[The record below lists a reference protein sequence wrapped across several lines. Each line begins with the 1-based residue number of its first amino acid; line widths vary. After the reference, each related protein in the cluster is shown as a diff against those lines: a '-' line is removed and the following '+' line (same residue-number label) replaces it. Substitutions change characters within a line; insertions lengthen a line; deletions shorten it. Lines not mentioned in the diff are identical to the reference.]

1 MRVFVL
7 GATGAIGTPTIP
19 ALVAAGHDVSALAR
33 SHAKADVL
41 RRAGATAVE
50 ISLFDADSL
59 TSAFEGHDAVVN
71 LATHLPGGA
80 GFLFRSAWRENTLV
94 RAGGSASAVEAATRT
109 GITRFVQESV
119 SMLYADGGAEWLD
132 ESAPVAPETFSSAGN
147 LAAERNVNAIDGVI
161 LRFGLFIGPTAASAT
176 QLLGLARMRVT
187 PVLGRPDGYVSSIH
201 VDDGARAVVA
211 ALDAPAGIYNVVD
224 DNPLTKAAYADALA
238 AAVGRR
244 ALVRAPGRAARVLG
258 DRAASLTGSRR
269 VTNERYRD
277 VTRWTPAHQ
286 TAKEAWFATAASLG
300 LRS

>member
-1 MRVFVL
+1 
-7 GATGAIGTPTIP
+7 
-19 ALVAAGHDVSALAR
+19 
-33 SHAKADVL
+33 
-41 RRAGATAVE
+41 
-50 ISLFDADSL
+50 
-59 TSAFEGHDAVVN
+59 
-71 LATHLPGGA
+71 
-80 GFLFRSAWRENTLV
+80 
-94 RAGGSASAVEAATRT
+94 
-109 GITRFVQESV
+109 
-119 SMLYADGGAEWLD
+119 
-132 ESAPVAPETFSSAGN
+132 
-147 LAAERNVNAIDGVI
+147 
-161 LRFGLFIGPTAASAT
+161 
-176 QLLGLARMRVT
+176 MRVT